1 MDDAALRR
9 IQDAMNDNGY
19 QKYCAWAD
27 GSSRY
32 AMAIC
37 HHEQTRVLWHTFFR
51 EGRLACL
58 GSTVRIPGSKV
69 VRLVVSMP
77 ELRDRVRG
85 DQHGGRRLRVA
96 AETLRQWIRQAE
108 SWTLTRAPGIC
119 CSARHDAEGK
129 GLRAAFPA
137 PEDTPERHPSEIG
150 LIMRAA
156 FVLTLFE
163 YKRLT
168 WKLLRKPHLIT

>member
-1 MDDAALRR
+1 MTTGTRNTVLGPTAAQGMRWR
-9 IQDAMNDNGY
+9 SVTMNRPGFY
-19 QKYCAWAD
+19 GTPSFW
-27 GSSRY
+27 
-32 AMAIC
+32 
-37 HHEQTRVLWHTFFR
+37 

-119 CSARHDAEGK
+119 CSARHDAGGK
-129 GLRAAFPA
+129 RASRCFPSA
-137 PEDTPERHPSEIG
+137 GRHSRTSPQRDRTYHAGSLCAHAIRVQATHMEV
-150 LIMRAA
+150 AEKTS
-156 FVLTLFE
+156 FNHLTT
-163 YKRLT
+163 R
-168 WKLLRKPHLIT
+168 

>member
-1 MDDAALRR
+1 MTTGTRNTVLGPTAAQGMRWR
-9 IQDAMNDNGY
+9 SVTMNRPGFY
-19 QKYCAWAD
+19 GTPSFW
-27 GSSRY
+27 
-32 AMAIC
+32 
-37 HHEQTRVLWHTFFR
+37 